1 MGYYIKF
8 TRLSMKYFLILW
20 VCSAINGSC
29 IVPPISIPET
39 FNSHNECVAAGY
51 AEGYNVFVAIDK
63 KIAIINKLLHPSSEK
78 HSMISNTAGI
88 CIGWDNI

>member
-39 FNSHNECVAAGY
+39 FNSHNECVSAGY
-51 AEGYNVFVAIDK
+51 AQGYNVFTAIDSI
-63 KIAIINKLLHPSSEK
+63 IAEQQRLFVAFNCKPETSI
-78 HSMISNTAGI
+78 
-88 CIGWDNI
+88 